1 MIFPTSSK
9 KESTDS
15 QLTISEF
22 LPLGYLY
29 ILILGILA
37 ESLYYG
43 LIGINF
49 LSYASILDV
58 LLGPIAILTDK
69 PILLVFLVVIGSV
82 FYYLMVVKG
91 RKNAKNSEPKK
102 EGINGLTAYGLVM
115 AVMVLAAF
123 VGYGLGKGMKE
134 RSNIAEN
141 KIEHDVTLHFLN
153 GDKKEV
159 RKLGNTSTFI
169 FHIQK
174 DQKSISISPISNNI
188 KEIEQRK

>member
-1 MIFPTSSK
+1 MLFPFSSK
-9 KESTDS
+9 KESPES
-15 QLTISEF
+15 SLRLSEI

-69 PILLVFLVVIGSV
+69 PLLLIILVVTGTL
-82 FYYLMVVKG
+82 FYYLMIIKH
-91 RKNAKNSEPKK
+91 RKSNKPQAPDVTVD
-102 EGINGLTAYGLVM
+102 GTMAFITVM

-123 VGYGLGKGMKE
+123 IGYGMGRGFKE
-134 RSNIAEN
+134 RSRIAEN
-141 KIEHDVTLHFLN
+141 DIEHNSTLHFLN
-153 GDKKEV
+153 GEKKEV
-159 RKLGNTSTFI
+159 RMLGNTSTFI

-188 KEIEQRK
+188 QEIEQMK

>member
-102 EGINGLTAYGLVM
+102 EGINVLTAYGLVM
-115 AVMVLAAF
+115 AVMVLTAF

-141 KIEHDVTLHFLN
+141 KIEHNVTLHFLN

-188 KEIEQRK
+188 KEIEQMK

>member
-1 MIFPTSSK
+1 MLFPFSSK
-9 KESTDS
+9 KESPES
-15 QLTISEF
+15 SLRLSEI

-69 PILLVFLVVIGSV
+69 PILLILLIVVGSV
-82 FYYLMVVKG
+82 FYYLMIVKG
-91 RKNAKNSEPKK
+91 KKSSNKSDSESK
-102 EGINGLTAYGLVM
+102 GVTVYAAYGIVM
-115 AVMVLAAF
+115 SVMVLFAF

-134 RSNIAEN
+134 RSNIGVN
-141 KIEHDVTLHFLN
+141 KIKHDVTLHFLN
-153 GDKKEV
+153 GEKKEV

-188 KEIEQRK
+188 QEIEQMK

>member
-1 MIFPTSSK
+1 MIFPTPSK

-102 EGINGLTAYGLVM
+102 EGINVLTAYGLVM
-115 AVMVLAAF
+115 AVMVLTAF

-141 KIEHDVTLHFLN
+141 KIEHNVTLHFLN

-188 KEIEQRK
+188 KEIEQMK

>member
-1 MIFPTSSK
+1 MLIPFSSR
-9 KESTDS
+9 KESPES
-15 QLTISEF
+15 SLSLSEI

-69 PILLVFLVVIGSV
+69 PILLILLIVVGSV
-82 FYYLMVVKG
+82 FYYLMIVKG
-91 RKNAKNSEPKK
+91 KKSSNKSDSESK
-102 EGINGLTAYGLVM
+102 GVTVYAAYGIVM
-115 AVMVLAAF
+115 SVMVLFAF

-134 RSNIAEN
+134 RSNIGEN
-141 KIEHDVTLHFLN
+141 KIKHDVTLHFLN
-153 GDKKEV
+153 GEKKEV

-188 KEIEQRK
+188 KEIEQMK

>member
-1 MIFPTSSK
+1 MLIPFSSR
-9 KESTDS
+9 KESPES
-15 QLTISEF
+15 SLSLSEI

-69 PILLVFLVVIGSV
+69 PILLILLIVVGSV
-82 FYYLMVVKG
+82 FYYLMIVKG
-91 RKNAKNSEPKK
+91 KKNSNKSDSESK
-102 EGINGLTAYGLVM
+102 GVTVYAAYGIVM
-115 AVMVLAAF
+115 SVMVLFAF

-134 RSNIAEN
+134 RSNIGEN
-141 KIEHDVTLHFLN
+141 KIKHDVTLHFLN
-153 GDKKEV
+153 GEKKEV

-188 KEIEQRK
+188 KEIEQMK

>member
-102 EGINGLTAYGLVM
+102 EGINVLTAYGLVM
-115 AVMVLAAF
+115 AVMVLTAF

-188 KEIEQRK
+188 KEIEQMK

>member
-1 MIFPTSSK
+1 MIFPTTPK
-9 KESTDS
+9 KEIKHYSLS
-15 QLTISEF
+15 FSEF
-22 LPLGYLY
+22 LPIGYLY
-29 ILILGILA
+29 LLILGILA

-69 PILLVFLVVIGSV
+69 PILLILLIVVGSV
-82 FYYLMVVKG
+82 FYYLMIVKG
-91 RKNAKNSEPKK
+91 KKSSNKSDSESK
-102 EGINGLTAYGLVM
+102 GVTVYAAYGIVM
-115 AVMVLAAF
+115 SVMVLFAF

-134 RSNIAEN
+134 RSNIGEN
-141 KIEHDVTLHFLN
+141 KIKHDVTLHFLN
-153 GDKKEV
+153 GEKKEV

-188 KEIEQRK
+188 KEIEQMK

>member
-1 MIFPTSSK
+1 MLFPSSSR
-9 KESTDS
+9 KESPES
-15 QLTISEF
+15 SLSLSEI

-69 PILLVFLVVIGSV
+69 PILLILLIVVGSV
-82 FYYLMVVKG
+82 FYYLMIVKG
-91 RKNAKNSEPKK
+91 KKSSNKSDSESK
-102 EGINGLTAYGLVM
+102 GVTVYAAYGIVM
-115 AVMVLAAF
+115 SVMVLFAF

-134 RSNIAEN
+134 RSNIGEN
-141 KIEHDVTLHFLN
+141 KIKHDVTLHFLN
-153 GDKKEV
+153 GEKKEV
-159 RKLGNTSTFI
+159 RKLGNTSTFF

-188 KEIEQRK
+188 KEIEQMD

>member
-102 EGINGLTAYGLVM
+102 EGINVLTAYGLVM
-115 AVMVLAAF
+115 AVMVLTAF

-141 KIEHDVTLHFLN
+141 KIEHNVTLHFLN